1 MKLEDLQKVWNS
13 LAELSPDVT
22 EFSGGP
28 SYALAVKRLV
38 EARKLIKHAI
48 LKAEDKEVEFQKIKD
63 EIEEFIAEHDM
74 SNQHYLD
81 DAVIIEYFDYYT
93 PKQVKKALKDLR

>member
-1 MKLEDLQKVWNS
+1 
-13 LAELSPDVT
+13 
-22 EFSGGP
+22 
-28 SYALAVKRLV
+28 
-38 EARKLIKHAI
+38 
-48 LKAEDKEVEFQKIKD
+48 
-63 EIEEFIAEHDM
+63 M